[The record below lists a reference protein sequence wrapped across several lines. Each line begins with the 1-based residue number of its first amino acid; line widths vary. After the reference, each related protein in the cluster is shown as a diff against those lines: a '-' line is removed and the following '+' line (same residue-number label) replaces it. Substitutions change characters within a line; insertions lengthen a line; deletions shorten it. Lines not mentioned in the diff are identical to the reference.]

1 MGEKLIYHTWTRDGQ
16 SPKNKFPS
24 RINGTGSL
32 FLHGVLGKNMP
43 GILCDRPDAWMGWEH
58 LQPISILFQARIWR
72 GNKPYMEHL
81 GRDSLRAFACNLRR
95 ELTFFTWPLP
105 ITFEHYIL
113 RIGFT
118 TELLIPLTCWMLLR
132 IIPIDAECF
141 DACLNLVT
149 VRKQSSLFYEGTSTN
164 LQYPLVL

>member
-1 MGEKLIYHTWTRDGQ
+1 MGTFTA
-16 SPKNKFPS
+16 N
-24 RINGTGSL
+24 
-32 FLHGVLGKNMP
+32 LHPV
-43 GILCDRPDAWMGWEH
+43 
-58 LQPISILFQARIWR
+58 SARIWR

-141 DACLNLVT
+141 GACLNLVT

-164 LQYPLVL
+164 LQYPLVLWTSVWAGPNPDTFPWLPKRTCMAWFWWHQRCNH